1 MNRFETKTGSSLQ
14 TGNDKS
20 NNPLAGTDRESD
32 PAASQPTGRL
42 PNQPTGQFDGGNGA
56 ASVSADS
63 HDDLTY
69 EECRKRPVYAALD
82 LGTNNCRL
90 LFARPSG
97 HGIRVV
103 EAFSRIVRLGEGI
116 TRSNRLSEQA
126 IRRTIEALKICAE
139 RMAARNVERSRL
151 IATEACRT
159 AMNGPEFLDRVK
171 RETGLTLEIVTRET
185 EAQLAA
191 AGCLELADPKEDG
204 VVLFDIGGGSSEV
217 VWLESDP
224 DGQRDVASRIRS
236 WISIPWGVVTLS
248 ERHGGIEVSPEL
260 YRQMVAEVTDH
271 LGDFAEGL
279 ASQRAKG
286 RFHLLGT
293 SGTVTTLGGVHL
305 GLRRYDRRRIDGLW
319 LSDEAIS
326 ATITSLVGM
335 TYRQR
340 AANPCIGHQRADL
353 VLAGC
358 AILDAIRALFPSER
372 LRIADR
378 GLREGLLI
386 GMMMADGVWPKQ
398 RVGA

>member
-1 MNRFETKTGSSLQ
+1 MNRIGTKTGSSAQ
-14 TGNDKS
+14 TGIGTQNSSQTRANDKAIS
-20 NNPLAGTDRESD
+20 AAGEAVSGRGSVLMVSD
-32 PAASQPTGRL
+32 L
-42 PNQPTGQFDGGNGA
+42 
-56 ASVSADS
+56 
-63 HDDLTY
+63 HDDLPY

-116 TRSNRLSEQA
+116 TRSNRLSEHA
-126 IRRTIEALKICAE
+126 IRRTIEALKVCAD
-139 RMAARNVERSRL
+139 RIAARTVERSRL

-159 AMNGPEFLDRVK
+159 AVNGVEFLDRVE

-191 AGCLELADPKEDG
+191 AGCLELADPRDDG

-217 VWLESDP
+217 VWLESDAS
-224 DGQRDVASRIRS
+224 GERDVAARIRS

-248 ERHGGIEVSPEL
+248 ERHGGIEVSRAI
-260 YRQMVAEVTDH
+260 YDKMVAEVTEH
-271 LGDFAEGL
+271 LSGFADGL
-279 ASQRAKG
+279 AKQRADG

-326 ATITSLVGM
+326 ATINSLVDM

-340 AANPCIGHQRADL
+340 AANPCIGNQRADL

-398 RVGA
+398 RTSA